1 LSDWKARAKAES
13 TVDNDWKKRVIAQ
26 SRPFGLSEEDVAD
39 LDDAPA
45 LIRMEVGALDKPDD
59 RLKALQK
66 HYPDAAPFGDNGNF
80 IYTDET
86 GKVRQYNRES
96 WLPSA
101 SDFASIAPEIGETI
115 GGGIGGLLGALG
127 GGTAGS
133 AVPIVGTAAGGV
145 AGGVA
150 GAGTGSVIGKELTQ
164 RGLNYIF
171 GNEDTRTG
179 GEQARDAAITF
190 GLGAVGDG
198 AGRALGAGAK
208 GLGKAWRNYAVGGD
222 VDDMAEAA
230 IRAADLQSI
239 GVNPTQGMIA
249 NNARTATM
257 EHALIPTRAGREID
271 RRITDAHS
279 AMGNE
284 FDRITNGLGRP
295 LSKAEAGEA
304 LQKQAQA
311 AKDAGF
317 ARSSDLYDDVA
328 AKITS
333 PAVVSNTDQFAQKL
347 AAERAGYGQF
357 DSLTKGGTT
366 DKVIE
371 TTTALLSDA
380 KDGTMSF
387 DQLKQARTFIGQ
399 QAADT
404 DDKVLKAHLNDL
416 YGSLTADMEATA
428 KASGDDA
435 LQAFRKA
442 NNQFKRHVSPDT
454 GFGKGSDAAT
464 LLNKNSDDVF
474 NWATSGAKNGGDRI
488 AAVRRQVVKSE
499 GGQEAWNNVASGLVE
514 RLGKNSADEFDP
526 GKFMREWERISPE
539 AKKSLFHGTA
549 NKQYADDLDRLSRIA
564 KNWTQNYRKFGNH
577 SNSAN
582 HLAARESINPL
593 SSQNAVASLFGMNQ
607 FGTTGMLLG
616 AAKGA
621 AAGTVNAISR
631 GSRAKLLQNPE
642 VVRIMAEMAPSQM
655 KKGGVAAQFAKLNQL
670 RKRTQDQALAAALA
684 DYFTDNNYAPGKDD
698 E

>member
-1 LSDWKARAKAES
+1 MSDWKARAKAES
-13 TVDNDWKKRVIAQ
+13 TVDNDWKARVLAQ
-26 SRPFGLSEEDVAD
+26 SRPFGLTKDDVAD
-39 LDDAPA
+39 LDEADPM
-45 LIRMEVGALDKPDD
+45 IRMEIGSLSKPED

-66 HYPDAAPFGDNGNF
+66 HYPDATAYDDENF
-80 IYTDET
+80 LFTDED
-86 GKVRQYNRES
+86 GKVRQYNRSS
-96 WLPSA
+96 WMPSLG
-101 SDFASIAPEIGETI
+101 DIASIAPEAGSAV
-115 GGGIGGLLGALG
+115 GGGIGAILG
-127 GGTAGS
+127 GIGGGAAGS
-133 AVPIVGTAAGGV
+133 AVPVLGTGAG
-145 AGGVA
+145 AISGGML
-150 GAGTGSVIGKELTQ
+150 GAGTGSALGKEAVAS
-164 RGLNYIF
+164 GLNFIF
-171 GNEDTRTG
+171 GNTDSRTA
-179 GEQARDAAITF
+179 GETARDMGVEFAM
-190 GLGAVGDG
+190 GAVGDG
-198 AGRALGAGAK
+198 TARALGAGAK
-208 GLGKAWRNYAVGGD
+208 GIGKAWRNYAVGGD

-230 IRAADLQSI
+230 IRAADLQAI

-257 EHALIPTRAGREID
+257 EHALVNTRSGKEIAK
-271 RRITDAHS
+271 RIEDAHS
-279 AMGNE
+279 GMSNE
-284 FDRITNGLGRP
+284 FDRITNSLGRP
-295 LSKAEAGEA
+295 FSKAEAGEA

-380 KDGTMSF
+380 KNGMSF
-387 DQLKQARTFIGQ
+387 DQLKQARTFVGQ

-404 DDKVLKAHLNDL
+404 DDKVLKNHLNDL

-499 GGQEAWNNVASGLVE
+499 GGQDAWNSVASGMIE
-514 RLGKNSADEFDP
+514 RIGKNSADEFDP

-549 NKQYADDLDRLSRIA
+549 NSQYAKDLDRLSRIA

-582 HLAARESINPL
+582 HLAARDSLNPL

-642 VVRIMAEMAPSQM
+642 VVRIMAEMGPSQM

-670 RKRTQDQALAAALA
+670 RKRTQDQALAAALS
-684 DYFTDNNYAPGKDD
+684 DYLTDLNYAGKDD

>member
-1 LSDWKARAKAES
+1 MSDWKARAKAES

-26 SRPFGLSEEDVAD
+26 SRPFGLTEEDVAD

-45 LIRMEVGALDKPDD
+45 MIRMEVGALDKPDD

-66 HYPDAAPFGDNGNF
+66 HYPDAAPFGDDGNF
-80 IYTDET
+80 IYTDEN
-86 GKVRQYNRES
+86 GKVRQYNQEG
-96 WLPSA
+96 WMPGLG
-101 SDFASIAPEIGETI
+101 DIASIAPEIGETL
-115 GGGIGGLLGALG
+115 GGGIGSILGALG
-127 GGTAGS
+127 GSVLPGPGT
-133 AVPIVGTAAGGV
+133 V
-145 AGGVA
+145 AGGIG
-150 GAGTGSVIGKELTQ
+150 GAGVGSVIGKEATQ
-164 RGLNYIF
+164 RGLNAIF

-179 GEQARDAAITF
+179 GEQLKDAAITF
-190 GLGAVGDG
+190 GVGAAGDG
-198 AGRALGAGAK
+198 VGRALGAGAK
-208 GLGKAWRNYAVGGD
+208 GIGKAWRNYAVGGD
-222 VDDMAEAA
+222 VDDLAEAA
-230 IRAADLQSI
+230 QRAADFQAI
-239 GVNPTQGMIA
+239 GMNNPTQGMIA
-249 NNARTATM
+249 NNGRTATM
-257 EHALIPTRAGREID
+257 EHALVNTRAGKEIAK
-271 RRITDAHS
+271 RIEDAHS

-347 AAERAGYGQF
+347 AAQRAGYGQF

-380 KDGTMSF
+380 KDGTMTF

-404 DDKVLKAHLNDL
+404 DDKVLKNHLNDL
-416 YGSLTADMEATA
+416 YSSLTADMEATA

-442 NNQFKRHVSPDT
+442 NNQFKRHISLET
-454 GFGKGSDAAT
+454 GFGKGSDAST
-464 LLNKNSDDVF
+464 VLSKNSDDVL
-474 NWATSGAKNGGDRI
+474 NWAISGAKNGGDRI
-488 AAVRRQVVKSE
+488 AAVRRQVVKTE
-499 GGQEAWNNVASGLVE
+499 NGQQAWNDVTSGVID
-514 RLGKNSADEFDP
+514 RLGRNSAEDFDP
-526 GKFMREWERISPE
+526 GKFMREWKKLSPE
-539 AKKSLFHGTA
+539 SKKAMFHGT
-549 NKQYADDLDRLSRIA
+549 NQKQYADDLDRLSRIA
-564 KNWTQNYRKFGNH
+564 ENWTQNYAKHQNH

-582 HLAARESINPL
+582 HLAARDSLNPL

-642 VVRIMAEMAPSQM
+642 VVRIMAEMGSSSL

-670 RKRTQDQALAAALA
+670 RKRTTDQALAAALA
-684 DYFTDNNYAPGKDD
+684 DYFNDMGMERDD

>member
-1 LSDWKARAKAES
+1 MSDWKVRAKAES

-26 SRPFGLSEEDVAD
+26 SRPFGLTKDDINDLPEAD
-39 LDDAPA
+39 PMVRL
-45 LIRMEVGALDKPDD
+45 EVGSLSKPED

-66 HYPDAAPFGDNGNF
+66 HYSDATAYDDDNF
-80 IYTDET
+80 LFTDED
-86 GKVRQYNRES
+86 GKVRQYNRSS
-96 WLPSA
+96 WMPSLG
-101 SDFASIAPEIGETI
+101 DIASIAPEAGSAV
-115 GGGIGGLLGALG
+115 GGGIGAILG
-127 GGTAGS
+127 GIGGGAAGS
-133 AVPIVGTAAGGV
+133 AVPIVGTGAG
-145 AGGVA
+145 AISGGML
-150 GAGTGSVIGKELTQ
+150 GAGTGSALGKEAVAS
-164 RGLNYIF
+164 GLNFIF
-171 GNEDTRTG
+171 GNTDSRT
-179 GEQARDAAITF
+179 AAETAKDMGIEF
-190 GLGAVGDG
+190 AMGAVGDG
-198 AGRALGAGAK
+198 TARALGAGAK

-222 VDDMAEAA
+222 VDDIGEAA
-230 IRAADLQSI
+230 IRAADLQAI

-249 NNARTATM
+249 NNARTSTM

-271 RRITDAHS
+271 RRITDANA

-284 FDRITNGLGRP
+284 FDRITNSLGRP
-295 LSKAEAGEA
+295 FSKAEAGEA

-311 AKDAGF
+311 TKDAGF

-371 TTTALLSDA
+371 TTSALLSDA
-380 KDGTMSF
+380 KNGSMTF

-404 DDKVLKAHLNDL
+404 DDKVLKNHLNDL
-416 YGSLTADMEATA
+416 YGSLTADMRETA
-428 KASGDDA
+428 AASGEDA
-435 LQAFRKA
+435 LQAFNKA
-442 NNQFKRHVSPDT
+442 NNQFKRLVSPET

-499 GGQEAWNNVASGLVE
+499 GGQEAWNNVASGMIE

-564 KNWTQNYRKFGNH
+564 KNWTQNYRKYGNH
-577 SNSAN
+577 SNTAN
-582 HLAARESINPL
+582 HIAARDSLNPL

-642 VVRIMAEMAPSQM
+642 VVRIMAEMPSQM
-655 KKGGVAAQFAKLNQL
+655 KKGGVAAQFGKLNQL
-670 RKRTQDQALAAALA
+670 RKRTTDQALAAALA